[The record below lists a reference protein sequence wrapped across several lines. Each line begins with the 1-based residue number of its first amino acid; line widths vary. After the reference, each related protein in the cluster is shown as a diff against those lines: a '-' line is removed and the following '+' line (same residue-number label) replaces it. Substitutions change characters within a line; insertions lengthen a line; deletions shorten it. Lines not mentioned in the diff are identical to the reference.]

1 MNINKN
7 IKITLNEEEQK
18 AVEKV
23 NTIVE
28 KFVDKNLC
36 DRMSCRSCPLAVFC
50 PYADCTET
58 FEATL
63 NDIAN
68 ME

>member
-1 MNINKN
+1 MNISKN
-7 IKITLNEEEQK
+7 IEITLNGEEQK

-23 NTIVE
+23 NRIVE

-36 DRMSCRSCPLAVFC
+36 DRMSCRSCPLAIFC
-50 PYADCTET
+50 PYADCIAT

-68 ME
+68 M